1 MRILIAL
8 LIILLALLQYK
19 LWFQSGGVPNI
30 FHLRR
35 ELLVQQEENKQLKLR
50 NDILSAEVRDLKH
63 GKSAVEDRARHELGM
78 IKEGEVFYQI
88 LEPNKGQ

>member
-1 MRILIAL
+1 MRTLIAL

-63 GKSAVEDRARHELGM
+63 GKSAIEDRARHELGM
-78 IKEGEVFYQI
+78 IKEGEVFYQV